1 MDVVFGTDAAVVV
14 GLSNN
19 GVAEVVTTGFVVCVI
34 VVVTAVVCLP
44 EEGEVTT
51 AVARGATEV
60 TEDVF

>member
-14 GLSNN
+14 GLSSN
-19 GVAEVVTTGFVVCVI
+19 GVAAVVTAGFVVCV
-34 VVVTAVVCLP
+34 VVVVNAVVCLP

-51 AVARGATEV
+51 AVERDATEV

>member
-14 GLSNN
+14 GLPNS
-19 GVAEVVTTGFVVCVI
+19 GVAEVVTAGFVVCVV
-34 VVVTAVVCLP
+34 VVVTAVVTLP

-51 AVARGATEV
+51 VVERGATEV